1 MFGLESTQSLSH
13 KYAPCAGMSPD
24 VTMETQTRSALW
36 SLVLPVMLKNKTKVS
51 ASLAAWLAES
61 TSHAYESDFSNL
73 KMALL
78 TSVVLERIQTQAYLN
93 DNPRGSI

>member
-51 ASLAAWLAES
+51 ASLAES